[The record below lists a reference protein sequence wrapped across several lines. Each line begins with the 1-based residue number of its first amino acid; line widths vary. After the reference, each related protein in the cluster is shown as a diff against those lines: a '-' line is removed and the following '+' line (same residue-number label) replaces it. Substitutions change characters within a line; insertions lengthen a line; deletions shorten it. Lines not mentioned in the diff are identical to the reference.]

1 MLLYNAPKKS
11 NQGFTLIEMIITV
24 VIIGIIA
31 TLAVPNFL
39 GLLNR
44 NRVKDGVS
52 QVEGALKEAQRQA
65 MRKGRICKIRF
76 TSNADGNSIIQ
87 THPEETVGG
96 TTVNYSGC
104 LLSTRELPNSVSLS
118 LLNGSTLQ
126 LVDSGNMVNLGFS
139 NKGNPDAQRIMVIS
153 HEGTSTKKCV
163 QIAGLLGNM
172 LTGDYNE
179 STKQCNV
186 Q

>member
-1 MLLYNAPKKS
+1 MLLYNVPKKS
-11 NQGFTLIEMIITV
+11 SQGFTLIEMLITV
-24 VIIGIIA
+24 IIVGVIA
-31 TLAVPNFL
+31 ALAAPNFL

-44 NRVKDGVS
+44 NSVKDGVS

-76 TSNADGNSIIQ
+76 TSDADGNSIIQ
-87 THPEETVGG
+87 THPNEG
-96 TTVNYSGC
+96 TTSYSGC
-104 LLSTRELPNSVSLS
+104 LLNIRQLPASVSLS
-118 LLNGSTLQ
+118 LLSGATL
-126 LVDSGNMVNLGFS
+126 VSIDSGNMVNIGFS
-139 NKGNPDAQRIMVIS
+139 SKGNPDAQGIMVIS
-153 HEGTSTKKCV
+153 HSATSTKKCV

-179 STKQCNV
+179 DTNKCNV